1 MLSVTWNNLFKPL
14 LILSFLSLAFGCK
27 QGGGGGGGSAPTSIV
42 STIDYTLKNGVVPA
56 TAHFRL
62 INSPSE
68 TLTWD
73 FDDGSSLIDGPTE
86 ISHQYSQSGSY
97 QVKAYSGQLLVSTHS
112 FTLKNRSLSGQI
124 YTDRIAY
131 IRDLDTHNDTDISG
145 SSAAENDSLHQAQRL
160 NTHQR
165 VLGNIGQSSSDQPN
179 NQQDTE
185 DWFQV
190 DVTDTNTHLHLNTTD
205 SASTLRLT
213 IFDDSSSSATP
224 LYNQTLSTNS
234 ITENI
239 YTLAGSAKTLWIA
252 VTLEAGN
259 QKSYLLSI
267 DTSAQSPS
275 FRHQDPF
282 IIGQAIVQFK
292 ESASSSGRARST
304 LTQDLTT
311 NIRPIGLVD
320 LDSVSNSSLSSARS
334 GSFGAFLPRVHHAR
348 AFRSPSQDPYPRS
361 DLVDQATRNATL
373 AKIQLLNEHPDIVS
387 ASPNYVRTLI
397 KPKTQISSGYNPQ
410 DSYFS
415 LQWHYPQIQLE
426 EAWSIIG
433 APLINAGDTIEIAI
447 IDTGHLPQHPDASSA
462 TPGCNGGFDFISNP
476 YQSID
481 GDGWDSDPTD
491 PGDLYL
497 SYHGTHVAGTI
508 GANTSNNLGVAGI
521 AWGTS
526 LCHLRVLGLTG
537 GTEYD
542 LIQAILYAAA
552 LPGDYEAYIARR
564 TEPVDII
571 NLSLGG
577 TSYSFA
583 ENQAVQDAVNQGV
596 ILVAAMGN
604 EGSNVPQY
612 PAAYANVI
620 GVGATGSTNT
630 ITSYSNEGSHI
641 DVSAPGGDF
650 TLDAAQD
657 GYPDGVLSL
666 SANDYD
672 ANIQYEYAFYEG
684 TSMATPHVSGV
695 IALMKQQFPTLDTQ
709 HFLAMLQQDLLT
721 DDIMS
726 PGFDQQSGYGQI
738 NALKAVISAQNQ
750 GQTTQSQQLL
760 ISNPNLVF
768 TDTSSQT
775 LSMTNLSN
783 SQTTITQITWSESW
797 VTIVPTLTLP
807 VTLDP
812 NQSLSLTVTV
822 TEFLQKVGDLSALIA
837 VDFNDASSRSF
848 SVTTSLPPLPLTNIG
863 SLYVVILDSH
873 GDWPSYLTN
882 QWDYAIT
889 QVEPDQQGEYHF
901 ELNSVGSGNAQE
913 HFSLFASTD
922 LDGDGKLCDF
932 GEFCA
937 SLDFLEN
944 LSSNNSTLTINDN
957 ASWISQPLY
966 GSSRF
971 TDDEVLSIQIP
982 ESFNQ

>member
-1 MLSVTWNNLFKPL
+1 MLSVTWNTLGKPL
-14 LILSFLSLAFGCK
+14 LFLSLLTLVFGCK
-27 QGGGGGGGSAPTSIV
+27 QGGGGGGSAPTSIV

-56 TAHFRL
+56 TAHFQL

-73 FDDGSSLIDGPTE
+73 FDDGSVLIEGPAE
-86 ISHQYSQSGSY
+86 ISHQFTKSGSY
-97 QVKAYSGQLLVSTHS
+97 QVKAYSGSSIVSTHS
-112 FTLKNRSLSGQI
+112 FILKERSLSGQI
-124 YTDRIAY
+124 YTDRVAY
-131 IRDLDTHNDTDISG
+131 VRDLDTHNDTNISG
-145 SSAAENDSLHQAQRL
+145 SSSILNNSLQQAQRI
-160 NTHQR
+160 NTNER
-165 VLGNIGQSSSDQPN
+165 VLGYLGQSSNQTN

-190 DVTDTNTHLHLNTTD
+190 NVTETNTHLHLSTSD
-205 SASTLRLT
+205 STSTLRLT
-213 IFDDSSSSATP
+213 IFDDSSNSATP

-252 VTLEAGN
+252 VTLDAGN
-259 QKSYLLSI
+259 QTSYLLSI
-267 DTSAQSPS
+267 DQSAQSPS
-275 FRHQDPF
+275 FRQQDPF

-292 ESASSSGRARST
+292 EDVGNNGRARSASARN
-304 LTQDLTT
+304 LTI
-311 NIRPIGLVD
+311 NNRPVSLID
-320 LDSVSNSSLSSARS
+320 LDSVSNSSLSMARS
-334 GSFGAFLPRVHHAR
+334 GSFGTSLPRVNHAR
-348 AFRSPSQDPYPRS
+348 AFRSPSENPYPRS
-361 DLVDQATRNATL
+361 DHVDQATREATL
-373 AKIQLLNEHPDIVS
+373 AKIQLLNEHPDIAS
-387 ASPNYVRTLI
+387 ASPNYVRKLI
-397 KPKTQISSGYNPQ
+397 KPKTNTNSGFNPQ
-410 DSYFS
+410 DSYFA
-415 LQWHYPQIQLE
+415 LQWHYGQIQLE
-426 EAWSIIG
+426 EAWSIMG
-433 APLINAGDTIEIAI
+433 APLINAGDTIEIAV

-462 TPGCNGGFDFISNP
+462 TPGCDGGFDFISNP

-508 GANTSNNLGVAGI
+508 GANTSNNLGVTGI
-521 AWGTS
+521 AWGAS

-552 LPGDYEAYIARR
+552 LPGDYEAYVARR
-564 TEPVDII
+564 ARPVDII

-583 ENQAVQDAVNQGV
+583 ENQAVQDAINQGV

-612 PAAYANVI
+612 PAAYPNVI
-620 GVGATGSTNT
+620 GVGATGSTNS
-630 ITSYSNEGSHI
+630 ITSYSNYGNHI

-650 TLDAAQD
+650 NLDTAQD

-666 SANDYD
+666 SADDYD

-695 IALMKQQFPTLDTQ
+695 IALMKQQYPVLDTQ
-709 HFLAMLQQDLLT
+709 RFLAMLQQNLLT

-726 PGFDQQSGYGQI
+726 PGFDQQSGFGQI

-760 ISNPNLVF
+760 ISNPNVIF
-768 TDTSSQT
+768 TETGAQT

-783 SQTTITQITWSESW
+783 TQTTITQISWMESW
-797 VTIVPTLTLP
+797 VNIVPSQALPLTLN
-807 VTLDP
+807 P

-822 TEFLQKVGDLSALIA
+822 TDFLQKVGDLSAL
-837 VDFNDASSRSF
+837 VTVGFNDASSRAF

-863 SLYVVILDSH
+863 SLYVVILDSN
-873 GDWPSYLTN
+873 GNWPSYLTN

-889 QVEPDQQGEYHF
+889 RVEPDQQGEYHF
-901 ELNSVGSGNAQE
+901 ELHSAGSGNPQDR
-913 HFSLFASTD
+913 FSLFASTD

-937 SLDFLEN
+937 SLDFPEN
-944 LSSNNSTLTINDN
+944 LTSNNSTFTISDD
-957 ASWISQPLY
+957 ISSVSQSLY

-971 TDDEVLSIQIP
+971 TDDKVLSIQIP